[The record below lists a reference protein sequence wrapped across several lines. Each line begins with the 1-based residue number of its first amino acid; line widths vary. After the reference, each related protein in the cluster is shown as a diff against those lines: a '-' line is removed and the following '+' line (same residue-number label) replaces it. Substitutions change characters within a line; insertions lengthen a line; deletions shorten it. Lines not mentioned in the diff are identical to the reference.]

1 MSPVNPRSRPIPRS
15 SGPRRAKSASPAAWL
30 RVAVQD
36 AASEPGVPSAAA
48 IRRWVRLAAGG
59 ARGEV
64 TVRIVDSAE
73 GAALNERYR
82 GKRGATN
89 VLSFPAPP
97 LELGRAQGTRAAS
110 AAAPLAEEWPLGDL
124 VVCASVVAREA
135 REQRKPLDAHWAH
148 MIVHGVLHLLGYDHV
163 TQREADVME
172 GRERE
177 LLSTLGIADP
187 YAERP

>member
-1 MSPVNPRSRPIPRS
+1 M
-15 SGPRRAKSASPAAWL
+15 KSASAARL

-36 AASEPGVPSAAA
+36 AANEPGVPPAAA
-48 IRRWVRLAAGG
+48 IRRWVRLAAGD

-73 GAALNERYR
+73 SAALNERYR

-89 VLSFPAPP
+89 VLSFPAAP
-97 LELGRAQGTRAAS
+97 LELGVSQAAHAPS
-110 AAAPLAEEWPLGDL
+110 SAAPLAEEWPLGDL
-124 VVCASVVAREA
+124 VVCAPVVTREA

-163 TQREADVME
+163 KAREADVME

-177 LLSTLGIADP
+177 LLRALGIADP
-187 YAERP
+187 YTERP